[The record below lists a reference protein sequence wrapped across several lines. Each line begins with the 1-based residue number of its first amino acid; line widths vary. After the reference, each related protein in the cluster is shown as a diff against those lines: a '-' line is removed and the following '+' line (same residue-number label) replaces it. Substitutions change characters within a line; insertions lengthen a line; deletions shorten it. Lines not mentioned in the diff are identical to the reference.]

1 MNYKCVLG
9 RLASVCFLGVLFVS
23 AVPGQTSN
31 AAEENQTL
39 RTLLSEVRQLRKTMQ
54 TTGLNA
60 YRGQI
65 ILERI
70 RIANEQ
76 VERLAQKLES
86 AREDME
92 KIERTIPRMEDQS
105 KVMETMIQQET
116 DIAKRARLE
125 FEFKENKQQAERY
138 KTLLTRA
145 REREQQLSTEL
156 RASQARLTE
165 LESRLDLLEREI
177 ENEIE
182 RLRSENKPAEI
193 NK

>member
-1 MNYKCVLG
+1 MNYKSILV
-9 RLASVCFLGVLFVS
+9 SISFLGVLFVS
-23 AVPGQTSN
+23 TVPAQTPTS
-31 AAEENQTL
+31 AEDNQTL
-39 RTLLSEVRQLRKTMQ
+39 RTLLGEVRQLRKTMQ

-125 FEFKENKQQAERY
+125 FEAKDNKQQMERY

-156 RASQARLTE
+156 RASQTRLTE

-182 RLRSENKPAEI
+182 RLRSESKQPN
-193 NK
+193 

>member
-1 MNYKCVLG
+1 M
-9 RLASVCFLGVLFVS
+9 
-23 AVPGQTSN
+23 
-31 AAEENQTL
+31 

-65 ILERI
+65 ILERM
-70 RIANEQ
+70 RLANEQ
-76 VERLAQKLES
+76 VEKMVQKLEV
-86 AREDME
+86 ARDEVE
-92 KIERTIPRMEDQS
+92 KIERTIPRMDEQTR
-105 KVMETMIQQET
+105 VMETVMQQET
-116 DIAKRARLE
+116 DVAKRAKLE
-125 FEFKENKQQAERY
+125 FEFKDTRQQVERY
-138 KTLLTRA
+138 KVLLSRA

-182 RLRSENKPAEI
+182 RLRSEYKQPN
-193 NK
+193 